1 MVVVLL
7 IYYHFNWK
15 SNIVVDIVTI
25 VRTAVKIEV
34 VIEVDNIVISS
45 MIGLLVLYLDILDI
59 DHIDFYK
66 NLLYYYFDTTNFYC
80 SLNLDFYYIF
90 DHIIDFLVF
99 ANLMVILHFDFDFYN
114 YNHCNYYNYSYFIIA
129 YIIVYIDFVELK
141 HLFLFIFFFIV
152 IFGDSFADF
161 ENKLSYVY
169 FVFLNCY
176 YCIDWENLQL
186 HSFFFVVPSIII
198 MNLFSSFNLSD

>member
-1 MVVVLL
+1 MAVVVL
-7 IYYHFNWK
+7 IYYHINLI
-15 SNIVVDIVTI
+15 SHIVVDIVTI

-99 ANLMVILHFDFDFYN
+99 ANLMIILHIDFDFYN
-114 YNHCNYYNYSYFIIA
+114 CNCNYYNYLYF
-129 YIIVYIDFVELK
+129 IIVYINFYIDLVGLK
-141 HLFLFIFFFIV
+141 HLFKFICFFIV
-152 IFGDSFADF
+152 IFDDSFVDF

-176 YCIDWENLQL
+176 YYIDWENLQL

>member
-80 SLNLDFYYIF
+80 SLNLDFYCIF

-99 ANLMVILHFDFDFYN
+99 ANLMFILHIDFDFYN
-114 YNHCNYYNYSYFIIA
+114 YNHCNYYNYLYFIIV

-152 IFGDSFADF
+152 IFDDSFVDF
-161 ENKLSYVY
+161 ENKLNYVY

-176 YCIDWENLQL
+176 YCIDWENRQL

-198 MNLFSSFNLSD
+198 MNLFSSFNL